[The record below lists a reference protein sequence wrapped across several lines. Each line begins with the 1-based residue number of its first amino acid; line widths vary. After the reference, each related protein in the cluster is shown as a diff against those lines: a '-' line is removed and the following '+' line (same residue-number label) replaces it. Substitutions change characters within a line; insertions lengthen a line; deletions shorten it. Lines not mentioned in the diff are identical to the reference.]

1 MRSTSSSAPVST
13 TGGGAPAEPS
23 ASLKRAAPDN
33 ADDNPPK
40 KLSGGFKLNHRQ
52 QYGLVNSDRDP
63 GTSAVTG
70 VKCRCCITFGREVE
84 TCKTQWTFKGPPFRT
99 YNYRVHLEKQHA
111 SKWATY
117 QTLSDAER
125 AVFFDVPVK
134 EAETL
139 PFYFGAR
146 SEQLEF
152 KFDKPIVDALI
163 GQLLWRPEDVGT
175 LAYTKAMSIFQLDGT
190 GSGYTATVKEAK
202 QFQLVIRFLARG
214 MSFRMATSAVNDAK
228 LVTGYAKLGCASE
241 VKVATFARIQC
252 AANFQSL
259 ASCLR
264 RQWAFS
270 IALDGAVCDGT
281 GYIDVRVRF
290 CDAGR
295 MQNRHVI
302 AAPLFGSHTGEAM
315 FNMVCQLFDVLCPT
329 WTEHIIGSSTD
340 GAANMT
346 GRLSGVQTRL
356 QAVAL
361 PGFMRIWCY
370 LHQLDLV
377 LQDSYQNFDGDHF
390 YRQTTATISHLRR
403 QYSLIGEMGETCPA
417 LSKTRWSS
425 MARVTTFFHSNRDR
439 LMKHYHG
446 RSDAPSQR
454 WWLTNSA
461 LNVVAVMA
469 SETVARCQGKEALF
483 GHQFAELRGLFHQVK
498 KLAFATES
506 HPTTALCIDEF
517 VDMIVI
523 GPWTF
528 RKDNL
533 KGMLMDQGL
542 FEAEAVEGLD
552 VEDVDFVVHS
562 TATLLSGIMSHN
574 PKRP

>member
-1 MRSTSSSAPVST
+1 MI
-13 TGGGAPAEPS
+13 
-23 ASLKRAAPDN
+23 
-33 ADDNPPK
+33 
-40 KLSGGFKLNHRQ
+40 
-52 QYGLVNSDRDP
+52 SDRDP

-84 TCKTQWTFKGPPFRT
+84 TCKTQWTFKGAPFRT
-99 YNYRVHLEKQHA
+99 YNDRVHLEKQHV

-117 QTLSDAER
+117 QTLSDAEK
-125 AVFFDVPVK
+125 AVFFDAPVK

-214 MSFRMATSAVNDAK
+214 MSFRMATSAVNDSK

-346 GRLSGVQTRL
+346 G
-356 QAVAL
+356 
-361 PGFMRIWCY
+361 
-370 LHQLDLV
+370 
-377 LQDSYQNFDGDHF
+377 
-390 YRQTTATISHLRR
+390 
-403 QYSLIGEMGETCPA
+403 
-417 LSKTRWSS
+417 
-425 MARVTTFFHSNRDR
+425 
-439 LMKHYHG
+439 
-446 RSDAPSQR
+446 
-454 WWLTNSA
+454 
-461 LNVVAVMA
+461 
-469 SETVARCQGKEALF
+469 
-483 GHQFAELRGLFHQVK
+483 
-498 KLAFATES
+498 
-506 HPTTALCIDEF
+506 
-517 VDMIVI
+517 
-523 GPWTF
+523 
-528 RKDNL
+528 KDN
-533 KGMLMDQGL
+533 KWNSR
-542 FEAEAVEGLD
+542 A
-552 VEDVDFVVHS
+552 
-562 TATLLSGIMSHN
+562 
-574 PKRP
+574 